1 MSSLSDIQVLVVDD
15 NRQMRV
21 LTRALLRA
29 AGVYRVAEA
38 SGALEA
44 FDLMNRFP
52 VDLILAD
59 WKMKPVDGLAFT
71 KMVRGA
77 EDSPNPY
84 VPILMMTA
92 HTEMSRVAA
101 ARDAGVNGF
110 VRKPISARILFER
123 MSGALL
129 DTRPFVKTASYVGP
143 DRRHGQRRG
152 FAGPYRRAGEENLA
166 RLPAADPV
174 FDMLDLDDV
183 RWRA

>member
-1 MSSLSDIQVLVVDD
+1 MTSLSDIQVLVVDD
-15 NRQMRV
+15 NRQMRF

-38 SGALEA
+38 AGALEA
-44 FDLMNRFP
+44 FELMNRFP

-59 WKMKPVDGLAFT
+59 WKMQPVDGLAFT
-71 KMVRGA
+71 KMVRCA
-77 EDSPNPY
+77 EDSPNRY

-110 VRKPISARILFER
+110 LRKPISARILFDR
-123 MSGALL
+123 MSAALL
-129 DTRPFVKTASYVGP
+129 DNRVFVQSTTYVGP
-143 DRRHGQRRG
+143 DRRRGPKRG
-152 FAGPYRRAGEENLA
+152 FAGPYRRADDDQIA
-166 RLPAADPV
+166 PRAPDPV